1 MATRATWFQRLPF
14 LDRRRR
20 RLAVVAA
27 FSGFPLVFIGYATLV
42 ATGVLPTAVW
52 GVIVVLL
59 FAMTIVGLVVVYG
72 YGRGRTGDSGPLD
85 EREQQM
91 LDRALV
97 VGYGAVITFAVLVLG
112 AIAVY
117 LSFVGPI
124 TITMN
129 DLGPIA
135 LAVALYLPLLPFAAL
150 AWIEPDVPAEED
162 DPDLAGGR

>member
-1 MATRATWFQRLPF
+1 MATRASWFQRLPL
-14 LDRRRR
+14 LDQRRR

-42 ATGVLPTAVW
+42 ATGILPTAAW
-52 GVIVVLL
+52 GVIVVVL
-59 FAMTIVGLVVVYG
+59 FGMTIVGLVTVYG
-72 YGRGRTGDSGPLD
+72 YGRGRTGDAGLLD
-85 EREQQM
+85 ERQQAM

-112 AIAVY
+112 GVALY

-129 DLGPIA
+129 ELGPIA

-150 AWIEPDVPAEED
+150 AWIEPDVPADD
-162 DPDLAGGR
+162 DPVAGQ